1 MSESP
6 VRIAAA
12 GDIHCSEGD
21 QERLERAFAGLRAV
35 DLVLLAGD
43 LTAHGEPAQAAVLA
57 RAARA

>member
-35 DLVLLAGD
+35 LVLLAGD